1 MTANHAT
8 EPGAAGPISR
18 PAVVSVRL
26 IGPPEAVEAALASLA
41 VGHGNAWQPSTRKP
55 SRYGG
60 AEVVQ
65 YGTLLVLVRGSES
78 S

>member
-1 MTANHAT
+1 MT
-8 EPGAAGPISR
+8 AAGPSR

-41 VGHGNAWQPSTRKP
+41 VSHGSAWQPSTRKP

-60 AEVVQ
+60 AEVIQ
-65 YGTLLVLVRGSES
+65 YGNLIVPVPGPES
-78 S
+78 